1 MERIYI
7 VTAVKPE
14 SAQQRLVKASTVS
27 QVAKHIVAGRYIIE
41 VASQQDIV
49 DAFVLN
55 PKIEVESVK
64 AEE

>member
-7 VTAVKPE
+7 VTAVK
-14 SAQQRLVKASTVS
+14 AGNVTQLVKAAKAS
-27 QVAKHIVAGRYIIE
+27 QVATHIIKGRYTIE
-41 VASQQDIV
+41 VASQDDIV
-49 DAFVLN
+49 LAFQYN